1 MIGPILLTLY
11 IALSGTIG
19 AWWMASDRQ
28 SDDEEKVSLFD
39 IAGHILPAIIFCW
52 LIIPMSILERI
63 KIKKF
68 K

>member
-1 MIGPILLTLY
+1 MIGPILLIIY

-39 IAGHILPAIIFCW
+39 IAGHVLPAIMLCW
-52 LIIPMSILERI
+52 LMIPMYILERI